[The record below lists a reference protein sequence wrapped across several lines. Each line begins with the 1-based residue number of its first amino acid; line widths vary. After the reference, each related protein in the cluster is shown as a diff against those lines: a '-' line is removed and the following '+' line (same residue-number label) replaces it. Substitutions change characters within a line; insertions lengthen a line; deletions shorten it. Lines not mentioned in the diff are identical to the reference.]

1 MVTPPSLQA
10 RMAAG
15 RRSSGICISP
25 VRPCSCSS
33 RESGRWRSSS
43 LPRGRAGGAWPARS
57 GCSRFTPSR
66 GVGTPT
72 GEDWLLQLSKREQQS
87 KAAEQQFCGT
97 CGCMPASPTKGRQAS
112 RSSTS
117 TFSKE
122 RRKRHFTGR
131 SKMCLQNRKATKLSA
146 RETGSRTRSMEEGKC
161 IYHLL
166 EPIFCCFWRSKETL

>member
-87 KAAEQQFCGT
+87 KAAEQVTSLSHNSSSVEPVAACQHHQQKVGKQAGRRHQHSVKKEGSDISQEGPRCAYRIERHVLPPGT
-97 CGCMPASPTKGRQAS
+97 AGYQT
-112 RSSTS
+112 
-117 TFSKE
+117 
-122 RRKRHFTGR
+122 
-131 SKMCLQNRKATKLSA
+131 
-146 RETGSRTRSMEEGKC
+146 
-161 IYHLL
+161 
-166 EPIFCCFWRSKETL
+166 